1 VSKKGFDLLCELCE
15 IYMTFE
21 KLKQKWLND
30 KQKRINRAAEL
41 KTALLTRGEPIFKKY
56 GIRKVVL
63 FGSVADERSG
73 RASDIDILVQPLS
86 ADKYWDFRRELE
98 DEINATVDIYTDNDD
113 HVFVKKILS
122 RGETVYEIQS

>member
-1 VSKKGFDLLCELCE
+1 MA
-15 IYMTFE
+15 YE

-98 DEINATVDIYTDNDD
+98 DEINATVDIYTDSDD